1 VQPKYISPESRG
13 HETVMAL
20 RREMNQN
27 KKKVAL
33 VTGACGGIGQAA
45 VHKFASQRVYA

>member
-1 VQPKYISPESRG
+1 MQPKYISPESRG
-13 HETVMAL
+13 HETLMAL
-20 RREMNQN
+20 RREMGQN

-33 VTGACGGIGQAA
+33 VTGACDGIGRAA